1 MIQSNYILK
10 YKGPGQDAADD
21 LKLIRSSNGLK
32 ILDDSAFPK
41 MLLVSAHSE
50 IMNQLKNSLLNWLV
64 LPENAI
70 PLPSTKKQL
79 KRNIG
84 LPSKKVSRW

>member
-10 YKGPGQDAADD
+10 YKGPGQGADDD

-50 IMNQLKNSLLNWLV
+50 IMNQLKTNLLNWLV
-64 LPENAI
+64 VPENAI